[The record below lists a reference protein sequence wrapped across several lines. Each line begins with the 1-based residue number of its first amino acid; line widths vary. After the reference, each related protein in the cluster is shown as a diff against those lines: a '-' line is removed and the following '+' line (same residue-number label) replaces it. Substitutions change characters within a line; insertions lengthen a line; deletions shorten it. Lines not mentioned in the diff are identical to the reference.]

1 MRICIAENGEN
12 KQKGKRRPRM
22 QSKWGK
28 TLQLVVLGE
37 RPRTKFV
44 DSRHSH
50 FKGKVFPEN
59 LTALAADYTLITIIQ

>member
-1 MRICIAENGEN
+1 
-12 KQKGKRRPRM
+12 M
-22 QSKWGK
+22 QSKWGE

-44 DSRHSH
+44 DRRYSH